1 LKGLALYRAVT
12 ASKRRAFYRARPR
25 LQDLAP
31 SFRGS
36 GGCAAGIETPAE
48 ASF

>member
-12 ASKRRAFYRARPR
+12 ASTRRAFYRARTR
-25 LQDLAP
+25 VQDLAA
-31 SFRGS
+31 SFRG
-36 GGCAAGIETPAE
+36 GGGRAAGIETPAE